1 MFYFLSVGKLKVFT
15 GLSWKV
21 KGTVQIFDISCH
33 WLDYGSM
40 VWTLHEQCNA
50 TFHAVCCTH
59 VSTQTSS
66 YCWYKDVFYWTC
78 VFCFSSRL
86 ILTQTTSIN
95 MFSLTQQV
103 FTSPY
108 LVSENWSGTQVRP
121 GLDDQDTAHR
131 QNARQMTHPVF
142 TIRSEV
148 LDLWRPQTKQ
158 LTQIRHSWTRTT
170 ASTRGREDGDRNSSD
185 TWTQTSRWGQLRLPA
200 AGVLERGQGGV
211 A

>member
-1 MFYFLSVGKLKVFT
+1 MDGWCEHSMNSVTPHFMLSVALTSPLKPLRIVDT
-15 GLSWKV
+15 KTSW
-21 KGTVQIFDISCH
+21 
-33 WLDYGSM
+33 
-40 VWTLHEQCNA
+40 
-50 TFHAVCCTH
+50 TH
-59 VSTQTSS
+59 
-66 YCWYKDVFYWTC
+66 
-78 VFCFSSRL
+78 VFCFSSK
-86 ILTQTTSIN
+86 SIN

-121 GLDDQDTAHR
+121 GLDDWDTAHG

-142 TIRSEV
+142 IIRSEV

-170 ASTRGREDGDRNSSD
+170 ASTRGREDGDTNSSD
-185 TWTQTSRWGQLRLPA
+185 TWTQTYRCGQLRLPA
-200 AGVLERGQGGV
+200 AGVLGRGQGGV